1 MSNLELVFP
10 EIFLSLSIMFLLI
23 LGVFKKNS
31 PKLIQNISLIALLV
45 TAVITFNETLGVK
58 EILLFNRSIIIDYL
72 SSFMKIVTLLAAFL
86 ALVISSNYLK
96 VFKIFK
102 IEYPI
107 LILSSVLGMMIM
119 ISSNDLI
126 VFYMGLELQSLALY
140 VLATFNRDQLKS
152 SEAGLK
158 YFVLSALSSGLL
170 LYGCSLIYGFTG
182 TTNFNV
188 IAEQL
193 NASENALTFGIVF
206 ILVGL
211 AFKISAVP
219 FHMWAPDVYE
229 GSPTSVTLFFTMVPK
244 IAALTVFIRF
254 LYVPFLNLIDQ
265 WQMILIFLSIASMLF
280 GAVAA
285 IGQTNLK
292 RLIAYSSIGHIGYAL
307 AGLATGTNDGIQSSI
322 IYITIYILMNLGLFS
337 CLLMMKRN
345 NEYYEDIDDLS
356 GLSKNHPLLSLSLL
370 IILFS
375 LAGIPPLAGFFAKFY
390 IFKSVIEQSMFFLAI
405 IGLLSTVIAA
415 FYYLRI
421 IKIIY
426 FDKEKEKYD
435 TDHSLWLK
443 ISLTV
448 STLLILIYFIFP
460 NQLIEVVSRINVI

>member
-1 MSNLELVFP
+1 MINLEFVFP
-10 EIFLSLSIMFLLI
+10 EIFLSMSIMFLLI
-23 LGVFKKNS
+23 LGVFKKKS
-31 PKLIQNISLIALLV
+31 SKLIQNIALIILLI
-45 TAVITFNETLGVK
+45 TAVITFNETLGVEEK
-58 EILLFNRSIIIDYL
+58 LLFNKSVIIDYL
-72 SSFMKIVTLLAAFL
+72 SSFMKIVTLIAAFL
-86 ALVISSNYLK
+86 VLVISSSYLK
-96 VFKIFK
+96 IFKIYK

-188 IAEQL
+188 IANQL
-193 NASENALTFGIVF
+193 NSNEYAITFGIVF

-254 LYVPFLNLIDQ
+254 LYIPFINLIGQ

-280 GAVAA
+280 GAIAA

-292 RLIAYSSIGHIGYAL
+292 RLVAYSSIGHVGYTL
-307 AGLATGTNDGIQSSI
+307 AGLATGSNDGIQSSV
-322 IYITIYILMNLGLFS
+322 IYFTIYIIMNLGLFS
-337 CLLMMKRN
+337 CLLMMKRSDK
-345 NEYYEDIDDLS
+345 YFEDLEDLS

-390 IFKSVIEQSMFFLAI
+390 IFKSVLEQSMYFLAI
-405 IGLLSTVIAA
+405 VGLLSTVVAA

-421 IKIIY
+421 IKIMY

-435 TDHSLWLK
+435 MDHSIWLK
-443 ISLTV
+443 FSLTA
-448 STLLILIYFIFP
+448 STLLILMYFIFP
-460 NQLIEVVSRINVI
+460 SQLIEVVSRINII